1 MKPKTFNILSLF
13 IFFCTLSFYTT
24 AQEMTNTKIGE
35 VVQELTDTVA
45 GSDGFWELTINDM
58 KLTII
63 SDEANNRMRIIT
75 PIAYL
80 TDIDGNMLKKA
91 MEANFHR
98 ALDIKYCVSD
108 EIMWSAYIHPLKE
121 LSEDQLKDAIAQVY
135 FGSLTFGGSY
145 SSTNLTFP
153 KSTEP
158 RSE

>member
-1 MKPKTFNILSLF
+1 MKPKTFNILTLT
-13 IFFCTLSFYTT
+13 IIFCTFSFYTF
-24 AQEMTNTKIGE
+24 AQNMNNIKIGE

-58 KLTII
+58 QLTII
-63 SDEANNRMRIIT
+63 TDEGNNRMRIIT

-80 TDIDGNMLKKA
+80 TDLDGNMLKKA
-91 MEANFHR
+91 MEANFHS

-121 LSEDQLKDAIAQVY
+121 LSENQLKDAIAQVY

-153 KSTEP
+153 KSTTP